1 MRIISLLPSAT
12 EIICLLELQNSLV
25 GITHGCDFPADISH
39 LPVVTKTTIDHHA
52 ASSEI
57 DRQVRKALT
66 HSHALYTL
74 EEELIRALKPDL
86 LVTQSLCNVCA
97 VDQAQAAAIAQTLP
111 GPAQVINLEPASLQ
125 DLFATI
131 QRVAA
136 VTGTEHIAEKKL
148 AAMKA
153 RIENVQ
159 QRTALHLNSAR
170 RTRVVFLEW
179 IDPLFNCGHWIPELI
194 DIAGGIDCL
203 GQSGAAAKT
212 IAWQDI
218 VRVNPDVLIVCCC
231 GYTLPQA
238 GKDIAILKAQAGWE
252 NLRCVQTGQV
262 FMVDGN
268 AYFSRPSPR
277 LIDSLEILQHML
289 HWHHSQPHDPRCQL
303 IC

>member
-1 MRIISLLPSAT
+1 M
-12 EIICLLELQNSLV
+12 
-25 GITHGCDFPADISH
+25 
-39 LPVVTKTTIDHHA
+39 VTKTAIDHHVT
-52 ASSEI
+52 SSDI

-97 VDQAQAAAIAQTLP
+97 VDKTQAVTIAQTLP
-111 GPAQVINLEPASLQ
+111 DQAQVINLEPTSLQ
-125 DLFATI
+125 DLFKTI
-131 QRVAA
+131 QLVAA
-136 VTGTEHIAEKKL
+136 ATGTEHIAEKKL

-159 QRTALHLNSAR
+159 KRAALHLNCAR
-170 RTRVVFLEW
+170 RVRVVFLEW
-179 IDPLFNCGHWIPELI
+179 IDPLFNGGHWIPELI

-203 GQSGAAAKT
+203 SQSGSAAKT
-212 IAWQDI
+212 IVWQDI

-231 GYTLPQA
+231 GYTLQQTS
-238 GKDIAILKAQAGWE
+238 KDIATLKAQADWE
-252 NLRCVQTGQV
+252 KLRCVQTGQV

-277 LIDSLEILQHML
+277 LIDSLEMLQHML
-289 HWHHSQPHDPRCQL
+289 HSRHSQQHDLRYQL